1 MKNIKLGKKLIGK
14 NSNPYF
20 IAEVGVNHENNL
32 SRAKK
37 LIDLAK
43 EGGADGVKFQTYKA
57 EKIACK
63 NSPYYWDIKEIPV
76 KSQYRL
82 FKKFDKF
89 NESEYIELSSYCKSL
104 DIEFL
109 STAFD
114 DESVDF
120 LDPLMSFY
128 KISSSDLTNLPLL
141 RRIASKNKPILF
153 I

>member
-1 MKNIKLGKKLIGK
+1 MGKKLIGK

-63 NSPYYWDIKEIPV
+63 
-76 KSQYRL
+76 
-82 FKKFDKF
+82 
-89 NESEYIELSSYCKSL
+89 
-104 DIEFL
+104 
-109 STAFD
+109 
-114 DESVDF
+114 
-120 LDPLMSFY
+120 
-128 KISSSDLTNLPLL
+128 
-141 RRIASKNKPILF
+141 
-153 I
+153 